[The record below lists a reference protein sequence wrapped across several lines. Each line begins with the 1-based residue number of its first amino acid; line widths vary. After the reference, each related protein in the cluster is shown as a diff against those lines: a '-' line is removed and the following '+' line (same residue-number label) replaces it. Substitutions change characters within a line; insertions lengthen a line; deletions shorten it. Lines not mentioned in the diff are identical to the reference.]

1 MAFTR
6 RLNIKIILFQ
16 RDYFTRRRRVF
27 SNINLVRR
35 NNLNYLPVNAV
46 LEILEY
52 DIKNRTRNNFTVTDG
67 SEFVTIP
74 KKGPVARREGI
85 HFPIDTI
92 IHVNNR
98 QFISLRSVNRLF
110 DVDLIV
116 NIRNKTVFIRQPGRF
131 FVTLKGDDLRSIAA
145 LLNTS
150 VKRLLSVNKNLREP
164 ISSGIRVT
172 IPTTPFRTGMQKM
185 NRSKP
190 KKGKITF
197 HVEAGPII
205 NLGKTLKGTRY
216 KFGAGPYRKT
226 GVFDCSSYMQ
236 YIYGRNGEALPRTS
250 RAQARIGIF
259 RRQRDIEPGDLIFFR
274 RNRYSDN
281 RIGHVGMDIGNGR
294 MLNTYKSPPGVT
306 ITRWRSPYWLGKYV
320 TAREVL

>member
-1 MAFTR
+1 MAITR
-6 RLNIKIILFQ
+6 QVKIRLILFQ
-16 RDYFTRRRRVF
+16 RDFFTKRRRVF
-27 SNINLVRR
+27 NTISLIIR
-35 NNLNYLPVNAV
+35 NNLNYLPVNTI

-52 DIKNRTRNNFTVTDG
+52 DIKKNNINNFTVTDG

-74 KKGPVARREGI
+74 KTGPVARREGI
-85 HFPIDTI
+85 HFPIDPLI
-92 IHVNNR
+92 YFNNR

-110 DVDLIV
+110 NVALIL
-116 NIRNKTVFIRQPGRF
+116 NIKSKTVTIRQPGRF

-150 VKRLLSVNKNLREP
+150 VKRLLSVNKNLNEP

-172 IPTTPFRTGMQKM
+172 IPSFSSRAGTQ
-185 NRSKP
+185 NSRSP
-190 KKGKITF
+190 KNVKVKF
-197 HVEAGPII
+197 HIEAGPVIK
-205 NLGKTLKGTRY
+205 LGQTLKGTPY

-236 YIYGRNGEALPRTS
+236 YIYGRNGEPLPRTS
-250 RAQARIGIF
+250 RSQARRGIF
-259 RRQRDIEPGDLIFFR
+259 RRQRDIESGDLIFFR
-274 RNRYSDN
+274 RDRYSDN

-294 MLNTYKSPPGVT
+294 MLNTYESPPGVT
-306 ITRWRSPYWLGKYV
+306 ITKWRSPYWLRRYV